1 MNSVAPLPPVVSS
14 RHMLA
19 TLGITALVSGML
31 VVATFEITRPRIEAN
46 QRQALEQAVLRVLPT
61 AVTHRSFVVTA
72 DQLRPLD
79 SGGADGVIVHA
90 GYDRDGKLV
99 GIAAEATARGYQDV
113 IRLLYAYSPGCEC
126 ISAIHVL
133 RNNDTPGIGDK
144 IATDPAFLANFQTL
158 AARLNPERST
168 LAHAII
174 TVRHGKKVEA
184 WEIDAISGAT
194 VTSRAV
200 GKALN
205 DSAQVLVPVV
215 QRRLT
220 VLTRAPQEAP

>member
-46 QRQALEQAVLRVLPT
+46 QRQALEQAVLRVLPA

-72 DQLRPLD
+72 DQLRPLG
-79 SGGADGVIVHA
+79 SGGTDGVIVHA

-113 IRLLYAYSPGCEC
+113 IRLLYAYSPDCEC

-144 IATDPAFLANFQTL
+144 IATDPAFLANFQAL

-168 LAHAII
+168 LAHTIV

>member
-31 VVATFEITRPRIEAN
+31 VVAAFEITRPRIEAN
-46 QRQALEQAVLRVLPT
+46 QRQALEQTVSRVLPGAST
-61 AVTHRSFVVTA
+61 RQSFVVTA

-79 SGGADGVIVHA
+79 SSGTGGVIVHA
-90 GYDRDGKLV
+90 GYDHDGKLV
-99 GIAAEATARGYQDV
+99 GIAAEAAARGYQDM
-113 IRLLYAYSPGCEC
+113 IRLLYAYSPDCEC

-144 IATDPAFLANFQTL
+144 IATDQAFLTNIRSLTV
-158 AARLNPERST
+158 RLNAERSA
-168 LAHAII
+168 LANAIV
-174 TVRHGKKVEA
+174 TVKHGKKVEA

-215 QRRLT
+215 QRQLT
-220 VLTRAPQEAP
+220 VLTRSPQEAP